1 MQQVV
6 KLNICYDPDNE
17 LDNIL
22 CFHIPHHTSQFSL
35 MSGTL
40 SAGQTHEAAP
50 LRGPGGCL
58 TSKLR
63 EVGSLWNF
71 SGPSG
76 DKYWLFCPD
85 WRSCAITITNQSV
98 VFDLTHSG
106 WTDQHYML
114 HSTTNQQN
122 YFSEYF
128 ESFLLH
134 IRHRIYFSLIRGAQC
149 QETLN
154 KQQNDQNYVNILI
167 MNSPFSP
174 FLRPSVLTWLFS
186 SSSCSCEK

>member
-1 MQQVV
+1 MASHGLKSLKYEIETPDTRSEGGQGSVLLFSVSQTDVEVGHVQLSVMQQVV

-76 DKYWLFCPD
+76 DKY
-85 WRSCAITITNQSV
+85 
-98 VFDLTHSG
+98 
-106 WTDQHYML
+106 
-114 HSTTNQQN
+114 
-122 YFSEYF
+122 
-128 ESFLLH
+128 
-134 IRHRIYFSLIRGAQC
+134 
-149 QETLN
+149 
-154 KQQNDQNYVNILI
+154 
-167 MNSPFSP
+167 
-174 FLRPSVLTWLFS
+174 
-186 SSSCSCEK
+186 